1 MKKKRIQQWI
11 AMLLSVALLA
21 GTMETTGF
29 AQSLNQDDPVRE
41 NQEEAQAI
49 SEEVWNL
56 VNATTYTQEVKTA
69 EDAQGVRASSE
80 SDNLLVT
87 AADSTLS
94 GITAGTVASAGTGK
108 FGLFDSSLKELD
120 VYNTKIVE
128 LKGVEL
134 ECLKVYAEE
143 GENVSLRID
152 DQTSIPEV
160 ILTGNGKVVI
170 EGSGAFG
177 MIHAK
182 DPLSQLTIRATGSVK
197 NESEKPIPLEEPDGN
212 SGDLMPAEQKE
223 LVLTGYLIRFMAD
236 GEELETKVE
245 EPGAV
250 IEFPQSVPEKE
261 GYIFTSWYKD
271 EGFTET
277 ASQFEVADGQ
287 TDYYARYIS
296 QEEAVTVHFDTQ
308 GGTTLAPITMAK
320 GESLLSRP
328 VEEIYTSQEGYTFG
342 GWCVDPECTEAFAY
356 SQPVEDNLTLYAFFI
371 SDEVQQEEKE
381 GNTAELTDF
390 EWNGKIPLTVKE
402 GMTPE
407 EIKADVTVEA
417 GAGEAA
423 PEIKITEE
431 DGKYFLSGNNY
442 EKDRETGFEPGSTFS
457 LLADGDVHFADYSDE
472 ITTLVVAVYKEQIE
486 NVVFADDMT
495 YVLWDDVISYVPAQ
509 ESEEGQTEDAKIDAE
524 QAETDQSVDN
534 QTDAEQAE
542 TDQSVDNQTDA
553 EQAEADQSADDQVDA
568 AQTEETK
575 SEDTSQ
581 DDSAAL
587 DSQSAASTPETD
599 ETGDETG
606 SEWEMPAYIPG
617 EIVVKGDGDYKEG
630 DLVAFYDGEIGRDE
644 KTMDSYTDGSF
655 DGYVLYAKV
664 VNAEPAE
671 EGTKITFQYAS
682 PEEYLSDFDVHMTED
697 ADLEQELTQ
706 EDLEVLTSRLTRQVE
721 ENEELKAQLLVSVM
735 SSQETQDLLNEKYGD
750 GVYSLAAMSA
760 RLKLNKPSVSLSVSG
775 SAVTAEISVSAVATI
790 SKDGQTLMT
799 IEPKLSF
806 TQTLEVRMNVNGG
819 KFWIDMSVSFLST
832 TKIALT
838 ISATSG
844 GDVSVFEDAKE
855 TLEEL
860 VKPEGIE
867 GSYEEYDKSVQDL
880 MDTMTSIVQTSL
892 DYNDLFDI
900 TLLNLRYSFYGI
912 ITIGV
917 EVHFVGQIGVL
928 ATFGIE
934 IVAKSGERIGF
945 NYNFLKFKGKSYTEK
960 LDSSV
965 TNNIY
970 LIGKVGVR
978 VGVRLIL
985 SVTICGIVQTS
996 ITGSLYLYAELTGV
1010 FFFTANL
1017 LTGAN
1022 SSLGALHFEVGIDVV
1037 VTLTLKVKL
1046 IFKTIR
1052 KDWTVYTG
1060 RWPLWSKSVSS
1071 KLSYVDEAKLDK
1083 AWEPQAENAD
1093 HRSMFGFTTIP
1104 MKTWDLMGGKCTENA
1119 LLSGKAAGK
1128 GGNVK
1133 ITIENLVV
1141 NGEAV
1146 SAGDPKENLFTVG
1159 DASKGQNPVAI
1170 YMDENLAAEQLCEE
1184 AELDMVFTYENNSSS
1199 ALVKKQV
1206 KRFHLKKK
1214 CSIAST
1220 TQNVK
1225 VVLYDWCARNWDLEP
1240 ASWDGA
1246 EVYSTSFVSSRMLG
1260 LGYEPTA
1267 TGTLDLGAIVT
1278 AAQTAYPELTSYSYG
1293 WAEPNGD
1300 GTRAGIQYSV
1310 PRYSDFCYMTTENG
1324 VVRYD
1329 VRANTEVYDAT
1340 YYLYVNRFE
1349 GYEDSVRYHIRLD
1362 GAREEDSYEFTTRL
1376 TENGE
1381 EKTFTRQ
1388 EDGTYLLETRRKDC
1402 DTTEQ
1407 PILMSVNKKAAVKT
1421 GFVITGREV
1430 QQDVYFDIK
1439 IGNGT
1444 LGIQLGEGVESYEFE
1459 DSDLLASSEGIRP
1472 GTLISLKVN
1481 LKEGYGGLEAVSE
1494 NKNAE
1499 FTIKDNVVSF
1509 VMPTESLSVTLQA
1522 YRLHTITYLYQYKGY
1537 GTYQTA
1543 YFAENE
1549 KTTEAQQPVIQGL
1562 TFRGWYTT
1570 SDFSGEPYTFGDT
1583 LKTDV
1588 TLYADWTC
1596 DVTVHFT
1603 PAKGTAS
1610 YWQGTDA
1617 DRQEIYLFEDKDQTY
1632 YQFTYSILR
1641 PEEKLLD
1648 IQVPEYEGYQFMGW
1662 YADPECSTQAIDLE
1676 TYKVSGGM
1684 DIYAGWA
1691 KIVDILFDKNDGSAD
1706 TLHAQTTG
1714 LVGYPLGLLP
1724 EEPTRQYYSFTGWYK
1739 NAAATV
1745 PADIE
1750 NEKITGKTTYY
1761 AGWKADSY
1769 SITYE
1774 LGGGTNSEAN
1784 PAAYTTEDSFTLSDP
1799 VREGYEFDGWIG
1811 TDIQEATREVTVE
1824 KGNGGERTY
1833 TAVWSPIV
1841 YSIEYRRTFG
1851 TAENNPQT
1859 YTIEDEILLEQPT
1872 REKYQFE
1879 GWIGTDLEEPT
1890 KEVSIPKGSIGDR
1903 IYTATWST
1911 EDQILDILER
1921 VEVLANEHPYND
1933 DLIAFLT
1940 QEDFMTDEINYEA
1953 LEEKLAAAVERYL
1966 MAMIMDDEKIG
1977 AYSDHIQLTVS
1988 FDKEFTDLYGDSKMQ
2003 RHGFRI
2009 AAVYVDD
2016 DGKSTP
2022 EEPNA
2027 FSYFATL
2034 NKMEPT
2040 SVSWPEAS
2048 KLLYGETV
2056 GDSELGE
2063 GSAQYIN
2070 EDFALEYPVIGSF
2083 DWKAEEKGKVPFGR
2097 NNGTE
2102 DSSYQVVF
2110 TPYQED
2116 RFTPVEGSVGV
2127 LTQIGLT
2134 VICSADDR
2142 DYIPEDTSATGS
2154 AKLVYVDQ
2162 AGNLTDTV
2170 FEDDTLLTGGT
2181 WSFANDKAEVD
2192 KQVTFTGYSLDA
2204 AKNTTAKYGENAY
2217 VLVGEATKTCQ
2228 ATIHPVEKGN
2238 ERIQIL
2244 APKTIEDQYLYGTPL
2259 GDMQLTNG
2267 SVQYQKKNGNYITVE
2282 GRWDWKNAEKE
2293 SIPNAG
2299 TSSYTAVFTPN
2310 DKYEGGYGSFE
2321 ATVEVTVQKQ
2331 TVTVPQIS
2339 DLTYV
2344 GTAQA
2349 PQVAASNLYQV
2360 KENTAKTSVGTYT
2373 VKLELK
2379 DFTNYMW
2386 ADSTS
2391 EKVTIQDAEAM
2402 ISYQILPA
2410 EITVDTAAASTTQ
2423 VLYGQKLTSEAADQI
2438 STVNGQKNITTALT
2452 AKGKVSGTKATYKGA
2467 SGENRDVAGTWS
2479 WITDSDGNLMVNTSG
2494 KEVATAQP
2502 LVPSD
2507 TAYQVNARFTPNDKN
2522 LKEYEAYLPVKVGK
2536 SDPYVPYT
2544 LSTDSFYL
2552 GKGNSGFYYTPN
2564 GVKINEKE
2572 QPVYNRYTGE
2582 QITGTWEWDDPSKQE
2597 TESKEFGAKF
2607 VFSNSK
2613 YDPLYTM
2620 PRQNCTI
2627 TVRDYILVTL
2637 KINVASENLKL
2648 TGSDIGNKSKF
2659 GLKGGVASY
2668 TVKKNLQ
2675 QGSTDGSNG
2684 RVEFDVDCWQNLRDD
2699 ENVVVPKTRMVIKT
2713 ASASGK
2719 MMASG
2724 TFGTERY
2731 VNIQAIT
2738 SPYVGDSDD
2747 MYVVTVDLN
2756 SNAPHGDVSISLT
2769 VDAVEPTY
2777 KVQSQAV
2784 QSASKS
2790 KKAAKKANVQLTP
2803 TPTVTPVPETDL
2815 ITPTPAETPDG
2826 TITTPT
2832 PSETPDITV
2841 TPPAPSETPEP
2852 VTPTVTPPETP
2863 EPSTPPDTPAETPTE
2878 TPQPTPA
2885 ESTEVETPEVLPTET
2900 PQTESQDSSSES
2912 PQSETTADTP
2922 SPQSELSETVP
2933 QAA

>member
-11 AMLLSVALLA
+11 AMLLSVALLT

-29 AQSLNQDDPVRE
+29 AQSLNQDAPVQE
-41 NQEEAQAI
+41 DQEEFQAI
-49 SEEVWNL
+49 SEEVWDQ
-56 VNATTYTQEVKTA
+56 VNAKTYTQEVKST
-69 EDAQGVRASSE
+69 EEAQGVRASSE

-87 AADSTLS
+87 AADSTLNR
-94 GITAGTVASAGTGK
+94 ITAGSVASAGTDK
-108 FGLFDSSLKELD
+108 FGLYDSSLKELD
-120 VYNTKIVE
+120 VYNTKVVD
-128 LKGVEL
+128 LKGVKMERL
-134 ECLKVYAEE
+134 TVYAED
-143 GENVSLRID
+143 GKSVSLRMD

-160 ILTGNGKVVI
+160 ILTGKGKVVI

-177 MIHAK
+177 MIRAK

-197 NESEKPIPLEEPDGN
+197 NESEKAISLEEPDGN
-212 SGDLMPAEQKE
+212 SGELLPGEQKE
-223 LVLTGYLIRFMAD
+223 LVLTGYLIRFIAD

-296 QEEAVTVHFDTQ
+296 EEEAVTVHFDTQ

-356 SQPVEDNLTLYAFFI
+356 SQPVEDDLTLYAFFI
-371 SDEVQQEEKE
+371 SDEIQQEEKE

-402 GMTPE
+402 GMTSD
-407 EIKADVTVEA
+407 EIKADVTVKA
-417 GAGEAA
+417 GAGEDA

-431 DGKYFLSGNNY
+431 EGKYFLSGNNY
-442 EKDRETGFEPGSTFS
+442 EKDGETGFEPGSTFS
-457 LLADGDVHFADYSDE
+457 LIADGDVHFADYSEE

-495 YVLWDDVISYVPAQ
+495 YVLWNDVISYVPAQ
-509 ESEEGQTEDAKIDAE
+509 ESEEGQTEDAKIDEE
-524 QAETDQSVDN
+524 QAGKSADA

-542 TDQSVDNQTDA
+542 DVQSADDQADA
-553 EQAEADQSADDQVDA
+553 EQAEDVQSADDQTDTD
-568 AQTEETK
+568 QTEKTK
-575 SEDTSQ
+575 SEDIQTEDDSQ

-587 DSQSAASTPETD
+587 DTQSVVSTETD

-617 EIVVKGDGDYKEG
+617 EIVIKGNGDYKEG

-644 KTMDSYTDGSF
+644 KTMDSYIDGSY

-664 VNAEPAE
+664 VKAEPTE

-735 SSQETQDLLNEKYGD
+735 SSQKTQDLLNEKYGD

-806 TQTLEVRMNVNGG
+806 TQTLEVKMNVNGG

-985 SVTICGIVQTS
+985 SITICGIVQTS

-1037 VTLTLKVKL
+1037 VTLTLKVRL

-1083 AWEPQAENAD
+1083 EWETQTENAD

-1146 SAGDPKENLFTVG
+1146 SAGNPKENLFTVG
-1159 DASKGQNPVAI
+1159 DSSKGQNPVAI

-1260 LGYEPTA
+1260 MGYEPTA

-1293 WAEPNGD
+1293 WAELNGD

-1430 QQDVYFDIK
+1430 QQDVYFDLK

-1459 DSDLLASSEGIRP
+1459 DPALLASSEGIKP

-1499 FTIKDNVVSF
+1499 FTVKDNVVSF

-1549 KTTEAQQPVIQGL
+1549 KTTEAQQPVIEGL

-1570 SDFSGEPYTFGDT
+1570 SDLSGEPYTFGDT

-1596 DVTVHFT
+1596 NVTVHFT

-1610 YWQGTDA
+1610 YWQGTGA
-1617 DRQEIYLFEDKDQTY
+1617 DRHEIYLLGDKDQTY
-1632 YQFTYSILR
+1632 YQFTYSTLR

-1662 YADPECSTQAIDLE
+1662 YADPECSTKAIDLE

-1706 TLHAQTTG
+1706 TLHAQATG

-1724 EEPTRQYYSFTGWYK
+1724 EEPARQYYSFTGWYK

-1750 NEKITGKTTYY
+1750 KEKITGKTTYY

-1769 SITYE
+1769 PITYE

-1799 VREGYEFDGWIG
+1799 VREGYEFAGWIG

-1851 TAENNPQT
+1851 TAENNPLS

-1903 IYTATWST
+1903 TYTATWST

-1940 QEDFMTDEINYEA
+1940 QEDFMTDEINYEV

-1966 MAMIMDDEKIG
+1966 MALIMDDEKIG

-2016 DGKSTP
+2016 DGKRTP

-2040 SVSWPEAS
+2040 SVSWPEAG

-2070 EDFALEYPVIGSF
+2070 KDFALEYPVIGSF
-2083 DWKAEEKGKVPFGR
+2083 DWKAEEKGKVPFGG

-2102 DSSYQVVF
+2102 DSSYKVVF

-2134 VICSADDR
+2134 VNCSADDR
-2142 DYIPEDTSATGS
+2142 DYIPEDTSATGT
-2154 AKLVYVDQ
+2154 ATLVYVDQ
-2162 AGNLTDTV
+2162 AGNPTDTV
-2170 FEDDTLLTGGT
+2170 FEDGTLLTGGT
-2181 WSFANDKAEVD
+2181 WNFANDRAEVD

-2204 AKNTTAKYGENAY
+2204 AKNTTAEYGENAY
-2217 VLVGEATKTCQ
+2217 VLVGETTKTCQ
-2228 ATIHPVEKGN
+2228 ATIHPVEKDN
-2238 ERIQIL
+2238 VRIQVI
-2244 APKTIEDQYLYGTPL
+2244 APETIEKQYLYGTPL
-2259 GDMQLTNG
+2259 GDMGLTNG
-2267 SVQYQKKNGNYITVE
+2267 SVQYQKENGDYITVD
-2282 GRWDWKNAEKE
+2282 GQWDWKNGEKE
-2293 SIPNAG
+2293 SVPNAG
-2299 TSSYTAVFTPN
+2299 TTSYTAVFTPG

-2321 ATVEVTVQKQ
+2321 AGVQVAVQKQ
-2331 TVTVPQIS
+2331 AVTVPQIP

-2349 PQVAASNLYQV
+2349 PQVPASSLYQV
-2360 KENTAKTSVGTYT
+2360 KENAKQTSVGTYT

-2379 DFTNYMW
+2379 DFANYMW

-2410 EITVDTAAASTTQ
+2410 EITVDVTAATAAQ
-2423 VLYGQKLTSEAADQI
+2423 VLYGQKLTSEAADQT
-2438 STVNGQKNITTALT
+2438 STVNGQNNIVTALT
-2452 AKGKVSGTKATYKGA
+2452 AKGKVSGTKATYKDV
-2467 SGENRDVAGTWS
+2467 SGGNRDVAGTWS
-2479 WITDSDGNLMVNTSG
+2479 WITDTDGNLLVNTAG

-2507 TAYQVNARFTPNDKN
+2507 TAYQVKARFTPNDKN
-2522 LKEYEAYLPVKVGK
+2522 LKTYEAYLPVKVGQ

-2552 GKGNSGFYYTPN
+2552 GKGNSQFYYTP
-2564 GVKINEKE
+2564 GGITIKEKD

-2582 QITGTWEWDDPSKQE
+2582 QITGIWEWDDPLKQE
-2597 TESKEFGAKF
+2597 TESKVFGARF
-2607 VFSNSK
+2607 VFDNSENSSF
-2613 YDPLYTM
+2613 YTM
-2620 PRQNCTI
+2620 PRQNCKI
-2627 TVRDYILVTL
+2627 TVRDYIIATL
-2637 KINVASENLKL
+2637 HVIVASENLKL
-2648 TGSDIGNKSKF
+2648 TGNDIGDKSKF
-2659 GLKGGVASY
+2659 GLKNGEGSYTSIIDEKQTKYLFRVDGWQNARDDQNNIIRETTMVAKTITAGGVQVA
-2668 TVKKNLQ
+2668 
-2675 QGSTDGSNG
+2675 QGGFIPYRCIVSTS
-2684 RVEFDVDCWQNLRDD
+2684 DV
-2699 ENVVVPKTRMVIKT
+2699 T
-2713 ASASGK
+2713 
-2719 MMASG
+2719 
-2724 TFGTERY
+2724 
-2731 VNIQAIT
+2731 IT
-2738 SPYVGDSDD
+2738 SMQPSTGDV
-2747 MYVVTVDLN
+2747 YAVLVDLGT
-2756 SNAPHGDVSISLT
+2756 HRGDVSVTLT

-2777 KVQSQAV
+2777 KVPSQAV

-2790 KKAAKKANVQLTP
+2790 RKAAKKAKVQLTP
-2803 TPTVTPVPETDL
+2803 TPTVTPVPETEL
-2815 ITPTPAETPDG
+2815 ITQTPAETPDD

-2852 VTPTVTPPETP
+2852 VTPTVTPSETP
-2863 EPSTPPDTPAETPTE
+2863 EPSTPPDAPAETPAE

-2885 ESTEVETPEVLPTET
+2885 EPTEVETLEPTSVEPAPTES
-2900 PQTESQDSSSES
+2900 PQTEVQDSSPES
-2912 PQSETTADTP
+2912 SQGETTADTL
-2922 SPQSELSETVP
+2922 SPQSELSETVL